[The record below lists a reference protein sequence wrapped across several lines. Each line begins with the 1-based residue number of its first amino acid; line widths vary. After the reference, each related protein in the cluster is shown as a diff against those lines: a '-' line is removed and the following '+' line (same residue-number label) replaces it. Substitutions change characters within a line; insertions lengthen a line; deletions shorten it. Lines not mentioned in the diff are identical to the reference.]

1 MIEILFLDKKKSPS
15 FSVGMV
21 VSALTIK
28 LHGLLLCRHYHS
40 CRCFSCL
47 PCLHE
52 YVSAN
57 ESVDDQKE
65 IDEIIF

>member
-1 MIEILFLDKKKSPS
+1 MIGILFLDKKKSPP

-21 VSALTIK
+21 VSALTIE
-28 LHGLLLCRHYHS
+28 LHGLFLCRYYHS

-52 YVSAN
+52 YVSAK
-57 ESVDDQKE
+57 EGVDYQKE
-65 IDEIIF
+65 IDGIIF